1 MTRSQSFIDLLSTNL
16 AYLFHNYLLVKNK
29 QTCAHK
35 LFSDKTLNL
44 MKKVRIDT
52 NKYGHLLSSNFSQEI
67 NNNNNII
74 NKDLPLKKK
83 KVHQMDEKH
92 NQSKTKNRK
101 IKSKKVRIHRE
112 KKPQSNTMI
121 PIQSSV
127 PRIDYHQSSMIS
139 RVSSSTSSV
148 LSDIQILEQNN
159 HSIDSTLYVSD
170 QCREKMQFLYNMG
183 PIVNKK
189 YINTKYLSNELDAIK
204 SHQYKKIN
212 EYSKNL
218 KPEQLF
224 RCPKDSRSKR
234 RKCCGVYYEL
244 FNDVL
249 RLLEQ
254 WFTIT

>member
-74 NKDLPLKKK
+74 NKDLPLKK
-83 KVHQMDEKH
+83 
-92 NQSKTKNRK
+92 
-101 IKSKKVRIHRE
+101 KSKKVRIHRE

>member
-16 AYLFHNYLLVKNK
+16 AYLFHSYLLVKNK

-74 NKDLPLKKK
+74 NKDLPLKK
-83 KVHQMDEKH
+83 
-92 NQSKTKNRK
+92 
-101 IKSKKVRIHRE
+101 KSKKVRIHRE